1 MNILQMTVRNVTR
14 RRGRFI
20 FTLMGITVGIAAL
33 VTFLALGGGLKRE
46 IQREANALGA
56 HLIVTPKGSCAYE
69 QVSIL
74 AGEPLP
80 INITEDE
87 VARVAA
93 IDGLEA
99 VPLITVKTGVNNN
112 PVPIT
117 GVPVDQM
124 KAFKEWRIAEGRY
137 FSSQQDEGI
146 LVGGRLA
153 QDERL
158 AIGDTLRVRGTEMPI
173 VGIIERTGNRDDNA
187 LFIPLPVAQ
196 RLFEAGDMVSY
207 VLIRVDDLSRV
218 DQYILEIQETVNLG
232 VVSDEQLLASVLAI
246 VGTVG
251 TTMQL
256 VAVVA
261 VLAAAFGIVNTMLT
275 ATYERRREI
284 GILQAMGA
292 RRRVIFTLFMLE
304 SGFYGLL
311 GGITGVIAG
320 LIAARIAS
328 PLISSNAFTVFVQ
341 NGDAAMLDF
350 SLLVTAIGFSMIAA
364 IVAGVYPAWRA
375 SQLSP
380 VEAISY
386 E

>member
-1 MNILQMTVRNVTR
+1 MNVFLLTLRNITR
-14 RRGRFI
+14 RRGRFL
-20 FTLMGITVGIAAL
+20 FTLLGITVGIAAL

-80 INITEDE
+80 INITDDE
-87 VARVAA
+87 VARIAA
-93 IDGLEA
+93 IKGLEA
-99 VPLITVKTGVNNN
+99 VPLITVKTGVNNQ

-117 GVPVDQM
+117 GVPVQDMQN
-124 KAFKEWRIAEGRY
+124 FKGWTLADGRY
-137 FSSQQDEGI
+137 FAALDEAGI
-146 LVGGRLA
+146 LVGHGLA
-153 QDERL
+153 HDAKL
-158 AIGDTLRVRGTEMPI
+158 SVGDNLTVRGTALPI
-173 VGIIERTGNRDDNA
+173 VGILGQTGNRDDNG
-187 LFIPLPVAQ
+187 LYIPLPVAQ
-196 RLFEAGDMVSY
+196 ELFQAGDMVSY
-207 VLIRVDDLSRV
+207 VLIRVDDLTRV
-218 DQYILEIQETVNLG
+218 DQYILQIQETVNLG

-304 SGFYGLL
+304 SAFYGLL
-311 GGITGVIAG
+311 GGLTGVVTG
-320 LIAARIAS
+320 LIAARVAS
-328 PLISSNAFTVFVQ
+328 PLISSNAFTVFVRG
-341 NGDAAMLDF
+341 GDAAMLDASVLFTAVFF
-350 SLLVTAIGFSMIAA
+350 SLVAA
-364 IVAGVYPAWRA
+364 VVAGVYPAWRA

>member
-1 MNILQMTVRNVTR
+1 MNVFLMTLRNITR
-14 RRGRFI
+14 RRGRFL
-20 FTLMGITVGIAAL
+20 FTLLGITVGIAAL

-80 INITEDE
+80 INITDDE
-87 VARVAA
+87 VARIAA
-93 IDGLEA
+93 IEGLEA
-99 VPLITVKTGVNNN
+99 VPLITVKTGVNNQ

-117 GVPVDQM
+117 GVPVKDMQN
-124 KAFKEWRIAEGRY
+124 FKGWTLADGRY
-137 FSSQQDEGI
+137 FASVDEAGI
-146 LVGGRLA
+146 LVGHGLA
-153 QDERL
+153 HDAKL
-158 AIGDTLRVRGTEMPI
+158 SIGDNLTVRGTALPI
-173 VGIIERTGNRDDNA
+173 VGILAQTGNRDDNG
-187 LFIPLPVAQ
+187 LYIPLPVAQ
-196 RLFEAGDMVSY
+196 ELFQAGDMVSY
-207 VLIRVDDLSRV
+207 VLIRVDDLTRV
-218 DQYILEIQETVNLG
+218 DQYILQIQETVNLG

-292 RRRVIFTLFMLE
+292 RRRVIFSLFMLE
-304 SGFYGLL
+304 SAFYGLF
-311 GGITGVIAG
+311 GGLSGVVTG
-320 LIAARIAS
+320 LIAARLAS
-328 PLISSNAFTVFVQ
+328 PLISSNAFTVFVRG
-341 NGDAAMLDF
+341 GDAAMLDASVLFTAVFF
-350 SLLVTAIGFSMIAA
+350 SLVAA
-364 IVAGVYPAWRA
+364 VVAGVYPAWRA

>member
-1 MNILQMTVRNVTR
+1 MNVFLMTLRNITR
-14 RRGRFI
+14 RRGRFL
-20 FTLMGITVGIAAL
+20 FTLLGITVGIAAL

-80 INITEDE
+80 INITDDE
-87 VARVAA
+87 VARIAA
-93 IDGLEA
+93 IEGLEA
-99 VPLITVKTGVNNN
+99 VPLITVKTGVNNQ

-117 GVPVDQM
+117 GVPVKDMQN
-124 KAFKEWRIAEGRY
+124 FKGWTLADGRY
-137 FSSQQDEGI
+137 FASVDEAGI
-146 LVGGRLA
+146 VVGHGLA
-153 QDERL
+153 HDAKL
-158 AIGDTLRVRGTEMPI
+158 SIGDNLTVRGTALPI
-173 VGIIERTGNRDDNA
+173 VGILAQTGNRDDNG
-187 LFIPLPVAQ
+187 LYIPLPVAQ
-196 RLFEAGDMVSY
+196 ELFQAGDMVSY
-207 VLIRVDDLSRV
+207 VLIRVDDLTRV
-218 DQYILEIQETVNLG
+218 DQYILQIQETVNLG

-292 RRRVIFTLFMLE
+292 RRRVIFSLFMLE
-304 SGFYGLL
+304 SAFYGLF
-311 GGITGVIAG
+311 GGLSGVVTG
-320 LIAARIAS
+320 LIAARLAS
-328 PLISSNAFTVFVQ
+328 PLISSNAFTVFVRG
-341 NGDAAMLDF
+341 GDAAMLDASVLFTAVFF
-350 SLLVTAIGFSMIAA
+350 SLVAA
-364 IVAGVYPAWRA
+364 VVAGVYPAWRA

>member
-14 RRGRFI
+14 RRGRFL

-33 VTFLALGGGLKRE
+33 VTFLALGGGLERE

-87 VARVAA
+87 VARVAS
-93 IDGLEA
+93 IEGLEA

-112 PVPIT
+112 PAAIT

-124 KAFKEWRIAEGRY
+124 KAFKEWRINEGRY
-137 FSSQQDEGI
+137 FASPQDEGI
-146 LVGGRLA
+146 LVGARLA
-153 QDERL
+153 HDERL
-158 AIGDTLRVRGTEMPI
+158 SIGDTLRVRGTEMPI
-173 VGIIERTGNRDDNA
+173 IGIIEKTGNRDDNT
-187 LFIPLPVAQ
+187 LFIPLEVAQ

-218 DQYILEIQETVNLG
+218 DQYILAIQETVNLG

-292 RRRVIFTLFMLE
+292 KRRVIFTLFMLE

-311 GGITGVIAG
+311 GGITGVITG
-320 LIAARIAS
+320 IIAARIAS

-341 NGDAAMLDF
+341 NGDAVMLDF
-350 SLLVTAIGFSMIAA
+350 SLLATAVGFSMIAA

>member
-1 MNILQMTVRNVTR
+1 MNIFHMTLRNITR
-14 RRGRFI
+14 RRGRFL
-20 FTLMGITVGIAAL
+20 FTLLGITVGIAAL

-87 VARVAA
+87 TARIAA

-99 VPLITVKTGVNNN
+99 VPLITVKTGVNNQ

-117 GVPVDQM
+117 GIPADQM
-124 KAFKEWRIAEGRY
+124 KEFKGWSVKEGRY
-137 FSSQQDEGI
+137 FSSAGESGI
-146 LVGGRLA
+146 LVGHGLA
-153 QDERL
+153 HDANL
-158 AIGDTLRVRGTEMPI
+158 AIGDELTVRGKPLPVI
-173 VGIIERTGNRDDNA
+173 GILEATDSRDDNG
-187 LFIPLPVAQ
+187 LYIPLSVAQ
-196 RLFEAGDMVSY
+196 ELFKAGDMVSY
-207 VLIRVDDLSRV
+207 ILIRVDDLTRV

-232 VVSDEQLLASVLAI
+232 VVSDEQLLASVLSI

-256 VAVVA
+256 IAVVA

-292 RRRVIFTLFMLE
+292 RRRIIFSLFMLE
-304 SGFYGLL
+304 SAFYGLF
-311 GGITGVIAG
+311 GGITGVITG
-320 LIAARIAS
+320 LLAARIAS
-328 PLISSNAFTVFVQ
+328 PLVSSNAFTVFVSR
-341 NGDAAMLDF
+341 GDAAMVDA
-350 SLLVTAIGFSMIAA
+350 SLLISAVCFSMVAA
-364 IVAGVYPAWRA
+364 VIAGVYPAWRA

>member
-1 MNILQMTVRNVTR
+1 MNVFQMTVRNVTR
-14 RRGRFI
+14 RRGRFL

-80 INITEDE
+80 INITDDE

-99 VPLITVKTGVNNN
+99 VPLITVKTGVNNQ

-117 GVPVDQM
+117 GVPVAQM
-124 KAFKEWRIAEGRY
+124 KEFKEWKVAEGRY
-137 FSSQQDEGI
+137 FTSPEDAGI

-153 QDERL
+153 HEERL
-158 AIGDTLRVRGTEMPI
+158 AIGDHLRVRGTEMPI
-173 VGIIERTGNRDDNA
+173 VGILEKTGNRDDST

-292 RRRVIFTLFMLE
+292 RRRTIFTLFMLE

-311 GGITGVIAG
+311 GGITGVITG

-328 PLISSNAFTVFVQ
+328 PLISSNAFTSFVH

-350 SLLVTAIGFSMIAA
+350 SLLVTAVGFSLIAA
-364 IVAGVYPAWRA
+364 VAAGVYPAWRA

>member
-1 MNILQMTVRNVTR
+1 MNVFLMTLRNITR
-14 RRGRFI
+14 RRGRFL
-20 FTLMGITVGIAAL
+20 FTLLGITVGIAAL

-80 INITEDE
+80 INITDDE
-87 VARVAA
+87 VARIAA
-93 IDGLEA
+93 IEGLEA
-99 VPLITVKTGVNNN
+99 VPLITVKTGVNNQ

-117 GVPVDQM
+117 GVPVKDMQN
-124 KAFKEWRIAEGRY
+124 FKGWTLADGRY
-137 FSSQQDEGI
+137 FASVDEAGI
-146 LVGGRLA
+146 LVGHGLA
-153 QDERL
+153 HDAKL
-158 AIGDTLRVRGTEMPI
+158 SIGDNLTVRGTARPI
-173 VGIIERTGNRDDNA
+173 VGILAQTGNRDDNG
-187 LFIPLPVAQ
+187 LYIPLPVAQ
-196 RLFEAGDMVSY
+196 ELFQAGDMVSY
-207 VLIRVDDLSRV
+207 VLIRVDDLTRV
-218 DQYILEIQETVNLG
+218 DQYILQIQETVNLG

-292 RRRVIFTLFMLE
+292 RRRVIFSLFMLE
-304 SGFYGLL
+304 SAFYGLF
-311 GGITGVIAG
+311 GGLSGVVTG
-320 LIAARIAS
+320 LIAARLAS
-328 PLISSNAFTVFVQ
+328 PLISSNAFTVFVRG
-341 NGDAAMLDF
+341 GDAAMLDASVLFTAVFF
-350 SLLVTAIGFSMIAA
+350 SLVAA
-364 IVAGVYPAWRA
+364 VVAGVYPAWRA

>member
-1 MNILQMTVRNVTR
+1 MNIFHMTLRNITR
-14 RRGRFI
+14 RRGRFL
-20 FTLMGITVGIAAL
+20 FTLLGITVGIAAL

-87 VARVAA
+87 TTRIAA
-93 IDGLEA
+93 IEGLEA
-99 VPLITVKTGVNNN
+99 VPLITVKTGVNNQ

-117 GVPVDQM
+117 GIPADQM
-124 KAFKEWRIAEGRY
+124 KDFKGWSVKEGRY
-137 FSSQQDEGI
+137 FSSASEFGI
-146 LVGGRLA
+146 LVGHGLA
-153 QDERL
+153 HEAKL
-158 AIGDTLRVRGTEMPI
+158 AIGDELTVRGKSLPVI
-173 VGIIERTGNRDDNA
+173 GILEVTGNRDDNG
-187 LFIPLPVAQ
+187 LYIPLPVAQ
-196 RLFEAGDMVSY
+196 ELFEAGDMVSY
-207 VLIRVDDLSRV
+207 ILIRVDDLTRV

-256 VAVVA
+256 IAVVA

-292 RRRVIFTLFMLE
+292 RRRVIFSLFMLE
-304 SGFYGLL
+304 SAFYGLF
-311 GGITGVIAG
+311 GGITGVAAG
-320 LIAARIAS
+320 LLAARIAS
-328 PLISSNAFTVFVQ
+328 PLISSNAFTVFVSR
-341 NGDAAMLDF
+341 GDAAMVDA
-350 SLLVTAIGFSMIAA
+350 SLLISAIFFSMVAA
-364 IVAGVYPAWRA
+364 VIAGVYPAWRA

>member
-1 MNILQMTVRNVTR
+1 MNVFHLTVRNVTR
-14 RRGRFI
+14 RRGRFL

-80 INITEDE
+80 INISEDE
-87 VARVAA
+87 VNRIAA
-93 IDGLEA
+93 IEGLEA
-99 VPLITVKTGVNNN
+99 VPLITVKTGVNNQ

-117 GVPVDQM
+117 GVPVETM
-124 KAFKEWRIAEGRY
+124 KAFKSWSIAEGRY
-137 FSSQQDEGI
+137 FDSPRDSGI
-146 LVGGRLA
+146 LVGHGLA
-153 QDERL
+153 HDAKL
-158 AIGDTLRVRGTEMPI
+158 AIGQELSVRGSLLPI
-173 VGIIERTGNRDDNA
+173 VGILNKTGSRDDNA

-196 RLFEAGDMVSY
+196 RLFEAGDLVSY
-207 VLIRVDDLSRV
+207 VLIRVDDLAKV
-218 DQYILEIQETVNLG
+218 DQYILKIQETVNLG

-256 VAVVA
+256 VAAVA

-292 RRRVIFTLFMLE
+292 RRRFIFTLFMLE

-311 GGITGVIAG
+311 GGITGVITG
-320 LIAARIAS
+320 LIAARLAS
-328 PLISSNAFTVFVQ
+328 PLISSNAFTVFVKG
-341 NGDAAMLDF
+341 GDAAMLDA
-350 SLLVTAIGFSMIAA
+350 SLLVTAIFFSMVAA
-364 IVAGVYPAWRA
+364 VVAGVYPAWRA